1 MKKRYG
7 SISLFILLPVLLLGI
22 FSVLSNLRGFKNVKD
37 VNAAAT
43 QIADDCLVSI
53 SQLAD
58 IQLTT
63 QTLHELALSHIVATD
78 FNTMLTIVDE
88 IHETQATLAGQLA
101 AYKEYLSEENTEDYK
116 ALCDNADK
124 MNYYIADL
132 MAFSAAGDKVKAYAC
147 ANGEIALY
155 GGEIKTCI
163 GRMTERN
170 NDKAAAARSTLNEVF
185 NFSRSNSIMNT
196 VICFALLV
204 VVFAVVTFLVIRP
217 LSKAKKELGEIMD
230 SIDRREG
237 DLTKRINVRSNGE
250 IAALRDGI
258 NLFIE
263 KLQSIFRVIS
273 DNSNKM
279 NVVVTEVNESVTTSN
294 KSAMDMSAITEEIS
308 STMAVMS
315 QNVSDVNLNTSD
327 VEKEV
332 NTIAEKT
339 YEIDRYSKQMK
350 EHADQIENS
359 ARNNMEQTSEKV
371 NNILRELK
379 QSIEDSKSIEQV
391 ASLTKEILTVSR
403 NTNLLA
409 INAAIEA
416 SRAGEAGKG
425 FSVVATE
432 VGLLANSTRETANNI
447 QRVNEMVIKAV
458 NNLADNA
465 TELITYMTDE
475 ILPEFE
481 MFVKSGEQYRENASY
496 IETTMD
502 EFSVKIDK
510 LKSNMTMI
518 AQSMDNIA
526 HSINESSIGVN
537 STADNTQTLVEDIER
552 ISSRM
557 DDNMNI
563 VSIMMRET
571 EVFTKL

>member
-7 SISLFILLPVLLLGI
+7 SISLFILLPVLILGI
-22 FSVLSNLRGFKNVKD
+22 FSVLSNLRGFMNVQN
-37 VNAAAT
+37 VNTAAT
-43 QIADDCLVSI
+43 EISDDCLVSI

-58 IQLTT
+58 IQFTT

-78 FNTMLTIVDE
+78 FNTMVSIVDE
-88 IHETQATLAGQLA
+88 VHETQATLAQQLA
-101 AYKEYLSEENTEDYK
+101 EYTKYLSEENKNDYQ
-116 ALCDNADK
+116 ALCNNADR

-155 GGEIKTCI
+155 GGEIKACI
-163 GRMTERN
+163 GRMTESN
-170 NDKAAAARSTLNEVF
+170 NDKAAAARNTLDEVY
-185 NFSRSNSIMNT
+185 NSSRSNSTMNT
-196 VICFALLV
+196 VICSALLV
-204 VVFAVVTFLVIRP
+204 VVFLVVTFLVIRP
-217 LSKAKKELGEIMD
+217 LSKAKKELGEIID

-237 DLTKRINVRSNGE
+237 DLTKRINVRTNGE

-258 NLFIE
+258 NLFID
-263 KLQSIFRVIS
+263 KLQSIFKVIS

-279 NVVVTEVNESVTTSN
+279 NEVVSEVMDSVSTSN

-458 NNLADNA
+458 NNLAENA
-465 TELITYMTDE
+465 TELVSYMTDE

-481 MFVKSGEQYRENASY
+481 MFVKSGEQYKNNASY

-510 LKSNMTMI
+510 LKQNMTMI

-526 HSINESSIGVN
+526 HSINESSIGIN